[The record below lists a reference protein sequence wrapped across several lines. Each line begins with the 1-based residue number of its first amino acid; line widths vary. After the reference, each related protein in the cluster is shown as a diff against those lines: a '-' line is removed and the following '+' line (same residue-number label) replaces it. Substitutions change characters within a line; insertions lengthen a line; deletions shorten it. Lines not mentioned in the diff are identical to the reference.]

1 VNASALPK
9 VRVNGDEFLA
19 WSQRRPDDVD
29 TKFLDDFTA
38 ASIRRRLALFVERRA
53 VVRCQRNRVG
63 TSESPIVENGETAV
77 DPPGISVCVAALLGS

>member
-19 WSQRRPDDVD
+19 RSQRRLDDVD

-38 ASIRRRLALFVERRA
+38 ASIRRCLILFAERRA
-53 VVRCQRNRVG
+53 VVRCERKGAG
-63 TSESPIVENGETAV
+63 TIESPIVQDGETAL
-77 DPPGISVCVAALLGS
+77 DPPGIAISVAALLGS